1 MKMAINIFLIVT
13 GIILISI
20 IGTISFFYVA
30 YNNFSFEDEFQVNES
45 VLPYFN
51 KSYDEAREEFRLKSN
66 ELVLKHPNTKM
77 FEVQVMSNIDPDL
90 TIDLCYICGSKKA
103 DKIIILSS
111 GVHGV
116 EGNVGSAVQL
126 FFIDNYINKDFLE
139 KTSVLLIHSVNPY
152 GFKYERRV
160 TENNVDLNR
169 NSDIDKELYSTVN
182 KAYPEIC
189 DIINP
194 KEKVET
200 RNLANRFF
208 FLKAIKEIAK
218 RSMSV
223 FKQAILQGQYEYP
236 KGLFY
241 GGNDF
246 EPQIKSLAR
255 SIDSI
260 CDPYKTIFA
269 IDIHTGYGERGKLH
283 LFPNPVEE
291 SVKNRMETIFEGFHI
306 DWGDS
311 DDFYTYSG
319 DFVSYIQKINTD
331 KIFIPMLFEYGTMGS
346 RKTLGSIKSLHIM
359 MLENQGEH
367 YGYVSDEDQ
376 KKVKHDFVQM
386 YNLSSDSWRSQII
399 DETKNI
405 FDKSLKRFS
414 ELEFQ

>member
-1 MKMAINIFLIVT
+1 MINIVLIIT
-13 GIILISI
+13 GIILILI
-20 IGTISFFYVA
+20 IVAIGFSYVA
-30 YNNFSFEDEFQVNES
+30 YNNFSFKYEFKVNKRI
-45 VLPYFN
+45 LHYFKN
-51 KSYDEAREEFRLKSN
+51 SYDEARKEFRLKSK
-66 ELVLKHPNTKM
+66 ELALKYPDSKM
-77 FEVQVMSNIDPDL
+77 FEIPVVSKIDSDL
-90 TIDLCYICGSKKA
+90 TIDICYIRASKKA
-103 DKIIILSS
+103 DKILIISS

-116 EGNVGSAVQL
+116 EGNVGSAVQRY
-126 FFIDNYINKDFLE
+126 FIDNYINEDFLE

-152 GFKYERRV
+152 GFKYQRKV

-169 NSDIDKELYSTVN
+169 NSDIDKELYSTIN
-182 KAYPEIC
+182 EGYSEIC
-189 DIINP
+189 EIINP

-200 RNLANRFF
+200 RNLKNRFF
-208 FLKAIKEIAK
+208 FLKAIKEIIK

-223 FKQAILQGQYEYP
+223 FRQAILQGQYAYP

-246 EPQIKSLAR
+246 EPQIKNLVQ

-260 CDPYKTIFA
+260 CDPYKIIFA
-269 IDIHTGYGERGKLH
+269 IDLHTGYGERGKLH

-291 SVKNRMETIFEGFHI
+291 TVKNRMETIFEGFHI

-319 DFVSYIQKINTD
+319 DFVRYIQKINKD
-331 KIFIPMLFEYGTMGS
+331 KIFIPMLFEYGTVGS
-346 RKTLGSIKSLHIM
+346 RKMLGSIKSLHIM

-367 YGYVSDEDQ
+367 YGYVSNEDQ
-376 KKVKHDFVQM
+376 KKVKHDFVEM

-399 DETKNI
+399 EETKII

-414 ELEFQ
+414 EIEFQ

>member
-1 MKMAINIFLIVT
+1 MINIVLIIT

-20 IGTISFFYVA
+20 IVAIGFFYVA
-30 YNNFSFEDEFQVNES
+30 YNNFSFKYEFKVNES
-45 VLPYFN
+45 ILHYFN
-51 KSYDEAREEFRLKSN
+51 NSYEEARKEFRLKSK
-66 ELVLKHPNTKM
+66 ELVLKYPDSKM
-77 FEVQVMSNIDPDL
+77 FKIPVMSKIDPDL
-90 TIDLCYICGSKKA
+90 TIDFCYIRGSKKA
-103 DKIIILSS
+103 DKILILSS

-116 EGNVGSAVQL
+116 EGFVGSAVQL
-126 FFIDNYINKDFLE
+126 YFIDNYINKDFLA

-152 GFKYERRV
+152 GFKYQRKV

-169 NSDIDKELYSTVN
+169 NSDIDKELYSTIN
-182 KAYPEIC
+182 EGYPEIS

-208 FLKAIKEIAK
+208 FLKAIKEIIK

-223 FKQAILQGQYEYP
+223 FRQAILQGQYEYP

-246 EPQIKSLAR
+246 EPQIKNLVQ

-269 IDIHTGYGERGKLH
+269 IDLHTGYGKRGKLH
-283 LFPNPVEE
+283 LFPNPAEE

-319 DFVSYIQKINTD
+319 DFVRYIQKINND
-331 KIFIPMLFEYGTMGS
+331 KIFIPMLFEYGTVGS
-346 RKTLGSIKSLHIM
+346 SKILGSIKSLHIM

-376 KKVKHDFVQM
+376 KKVKHDFVEL

-399 DETKNI
+399 DETKII